1 MRTTLK
7 VAAVMVLA
15 AETFAAGQGKDAAQ
29 ILAEARKAL
38 GGDKLAAVKTLTAEG
53 RTLRTGPDGNTREN
67 EFEMSMEV
75 PDKYLM
81 RSQMVAMGNMSIF
94 RMTGFNGGQVIEEMD
109 RPPNLAGGGMVVIR
123 MGTPLGGTVDPEKMT
138 PEQKAEMNRLQLVR
152 NQQDFARTTLG
163 MFATSLAAYPLEFTY
178 AGEAESADGKA
189 DAIDVKGAGDFAVR
203 LFIDQTTHLPLMI
216 TWMDKEPMTVQMLG
230 GPGGASGAVG
240 TTFTATMGGGAAVTQ
255 TQASG
260 GAAPSREEIEKRMK
274 EMEERRKE
282 ADAKRRTVE
291 YRLYYG
297 DYQAV
302 NGVMVPHRFQR
313 SVEGKTTEEMIFDTV
328 KVNPKID
335 AKKFAPTK

>member
-1 MRTTLK
+1 MRPMVK
-7 VAAVMVLA
+7 IAAVIVLA
-15 AETFAAGQGKDAAQ
+15 AQPLVAAQGKDAAQ
-29 ILAEARKAL
+29 VLAEARKAL
-38 GGDKLAAVKTLTAEG
+38 GGDKLAAVKTLSTEG

-67 EFEMSMEV
+67 EFEMSLEV

-109 RPPNLAGGGMVVIR
+109 RPPNLAGGNVVIR

-138 PEQKAEMNRLQLVR
+138 PEQKAEMNRLQLAR
-152 NQQDFARTTLG
+152 TQQDFARMTLG

-203 LFIDQTTHLPLMI
+203 LFIDQKTHLPLMI
-216 TWMDKEPMTVQMLG
+216 TWMDKEPLTIQMIG
-230 GPGGASGAVG
+230 GPGGPGAAG
-240 TTFTATMGGGAAVTQ
+240 ATTVTATMGGGAVTQ
-255 TQASG
+255 MQSSG
-260 GAAPSREEIEKRMK
+260 GAAPSREEVEKRMK
-274 EMEERRKE
+274 EMDARRKE
-282 ADAKRRTVE
+282 AEAKRRTVE

-302 NGVMVPHRFQR
+302 NGVMIPHRFQR
-313 SVEGKTTEEMIFDTV
+313 SVEGKTTEEMIFDTI
-328 KVNPKID
+328 KVNPKLD